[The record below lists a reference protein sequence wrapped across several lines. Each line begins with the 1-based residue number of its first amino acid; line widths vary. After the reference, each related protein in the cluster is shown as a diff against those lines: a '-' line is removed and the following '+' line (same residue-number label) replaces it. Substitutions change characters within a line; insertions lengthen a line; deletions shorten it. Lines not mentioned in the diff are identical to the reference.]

1 MNNRRVGSGY
11 DKESLFKDIDLKEIF
26 PGEEIE
32 SIINELSINEN
43 KNEDSSF
50 GIIKK
55 NQSINLLYDR
65 TELILKF
72 LKLSIDKLDSYNE
85 NILARGLEW

>member
-1 MNNRRVGSGY
+1 MNNKRGGSGY
-11 DKESLFKDIDLKEIF
+11 DKDSLFKDIDLKEIF
-26 PGEEIE
+26 PGEEVE
-32 SIINELSINEN
+32 SIMNELSINEN
-43 KNEDSSF
+43 KNGDSSF

-55 NQSINLLYDR
+55 NQNISLLYDR
-65 TELILKF
+65 TKLILKF

>member
-1 MNNRRVGSGY
+1 MNNRIEGSGY

-26 PGEEIE
+26 PEEEMDDIM
-32 SIINELSINEN
+32 NELYLNEN
-43 KNEDSSF
+43 KNESSID
-50 GIIKK
+50 IIKK
-55 NQSINLLYDR
+55 SHNMNLLYDR
-65 TELILKF
+65 TKLILKF